1 MKREKLNKQLLFACV
16 FISGS
21 SPFCKDTITVF
32 TIYPNKGWKFWI
44 QQYLMSFFLY
54 CSFSDYIQISLM
66 SSCWQFLF
74 DFQSR
79 SVSTITTT
87 TTTLTFPC
95 FSYKHRP
102 KDESWAK
109 RIEGL
114 LDINIYIN
122 LWYIVLRQNISYIR
136 SVQVH
141 YEHLLGHQI
150 SFYGHRG
157 LGWVLLQSFRLL
169 YKYLFK
175 LFGKFVY
182 INFLR
187 FSTFDIMW

>member
-1 MKREKLNKQLLFACV
+1 
-16 FISGS
+16 
-21 SPFCKDTITVF
+21 
-32 TIYPNKGWKFWI
+32 
-44 QQYLMSFFLY
+44 MSFLLY

-79 SVSTITTT
+79 LVSTIT

-150 SFYGHRG
+150 SFYGRRG
-157 LGWVLLQSFRLL
+157 LGWVLLQLL
-169 YKYLFK
+169 GF
-175 LFGKFVY
+175 Y
-182 INFLR
+182 INIYLSYLENLFISIFFVFPLL
-187 FSTFDIMW
+187 I